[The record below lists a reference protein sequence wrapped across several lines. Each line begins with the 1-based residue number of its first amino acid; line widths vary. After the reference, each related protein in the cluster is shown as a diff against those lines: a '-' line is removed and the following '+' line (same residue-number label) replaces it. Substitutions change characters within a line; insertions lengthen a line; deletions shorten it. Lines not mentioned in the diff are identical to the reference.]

1 MTESSLK
8 SFREKF
14 HKHCEMF
21 FGMPPDFEKVVISDL
36 DLAVEALKTRNQESG
51 KFLQWIY
58 DRLEIMYAE
67 NPNFDYMLKF
77 KQIIDSL
84 LEGEIKMSEP
94 GWICP
99 FCQAVLPDSEVY
111 RIHLSWHDQ
120 AEKK

>member
-8 SFREKF
+8 SFREYLKDDRMGLGF
-14 HKHCEMF
+14 NRSQELIHH
-21 FGMPPDFEKVVISDL
+21 L

-77 KQIIDSL
+77 KEIIDSL
-84 LEGEIKMSEP
+84 LEGETK
-94 GWICP
+94 
-99 FCQAVLPDSEVY
+99 
-111 RIHLSWHDQ
+111 
-120 AEKK
+120 